1 MATKPREWDER
12 DYKLWSEL
20 QQLPSYGLI
29 GNSHYVSCAEVE
41 KLLVRLAK
49 ERGERNGNQAGI

>member
-1 MATKPREWDER
+1 MTTMPREWDER

-29 GNSHYVSCAEVE
+29 GNSHYVSCSEVE

-49 ERGERNGNQAGI
+49 ERGERNG